1 MITKTRG
8 IVLRSVRFGE
18 SSLIVDVL
26 TKSSGRVSFMVHIPK
41 TSKGK
46 IKKQYF
52 QPMTLLD
59 FEYDFR
65 QRSNLQR
72 IKDVRVSLP
81 YSSIPI
87 DPAKSC
93 ISLFLSEFIYYATR
107 NEQENPT
114 LFTYVSTS
122 LEWLDNA
129 YEDFA
134 NFHLVFMMRLG
145 KFLGFH
151 PFLEDFTPGCFFDLR
166 NGCFT
171 LSMPLHTDFLNAVDA
186 GHLYNLMRMNFDTM
200 KLFKLSHDDRNRITE
215 IVLRY
220 YKLHLPNM
228 PELQSFDILRE
239 VFAHEI

>member
-65 QRSNLQR
+65 QRNNLQR

-114 LFTYVSTS
+114 LFTYISTS

-171 LSMPLHTDFLNAVDA
+171 LSMPLHADFLNAADA

>member
-72 IKDVRVSLP
+72 IKDVLVSLP

-114 LFTYVSTS
+114 LFTYISTS

-171 LSMPLHTDFLNAVDA
+171 LSMPLHTDFLNAADA

-239 VFAHEI
+239 VFAHEN

>member
-72 IKDVRVSLP
+72 IKDVRVSFP

-114 LFTYVSTS
+114 LFTYISTS

-171 LSMPLHTDFLNAVDA
+171 LSMPLHTDFLNAADA

>member
-114 LFTYVSTS
+114 LFTYISTS

-166 NGCFT
+166 NGCFA
-171 LSMPLHTDFLNAVDA
+171 LSMPLHTDFLNAADA

>member
-114 LFTYVSTS
+114 LFTYISTS

-171 LSMPLHTDFLNAVDA
+171 LSMPLHTDFLNAADA

-239 VFAHEI
+239 VFA

>member
-114 LFTYVSTS
+114 LFTYISTS

-171 LSMPLHTDFLNAVDA
+171 LSMPLHTDFLNAADA

-200 KLFKLSHDDRNRITE
+200 KLFKFSHDDRNRITE

-239 VFAHEI
+239 VFA

>member
-65 QRSNLQR
+65 QRTNLQR

-107 NEQENPT
+107 NEQENLT
-114 LFTYVSTS
+114 LFTYISTS

-171 LSMPLHTDFLNAVDA
+171 LSMPLHTDFLNAADA

>member
-114 LFTYVSTS
+114 LFTYISTS

-171 LSMPLHTDFLNAVDA
+171 LSMPLHTDFLNAADA
-186 GHLYNLMRMNFDTM
+186 GHLYNLMRMNFETM

-239 VFAHEI
+239 VFAHKI

>member
-114 LFTYVSTS
+114 LFTYISTS

-151 PFLEDFTPGCFFDLR
+151 PFLADFTPGCFFDLR

-171 LSMPLHTDFLNAVDA
+171 LSMPLHTDFLNAADA

>member
-65 QRSNLQR
+65 QRSNLQH

-114 LFTYVSTS
+114 LFTYISTS

-151 PFLEDFTPGCFFDLR
+151 PFLEDFTPGCFFELR

-171 LSMPLHTDFLNAVDA
+171 LSMPLHTDFLNAADA

>member
-65 QRSNLQR
+65 QRNNLQR

-114 LFTYVSTS
+114 LFTYISTS

-171 LSMPLHTDFLNAVDA
+171 LSMPLHTDFLNAADA

-228 PELQSFDILRE
+228 PELQSFDVLRE

>member
-114 LFTYVSTS
+114 LFTYISTS

-171 LSMPLHTDFLNAVDA
+171 LSMPLHTDFLNAADA

-239 VFAHEI
+239 VFGHEI

>member
-1 MITKTRG
+1 
-8 IVLRSVRFGE
+8 
-18 SSLIVDVL
+18 
-26 TKSSGRVSFMVHIPK
+26 MVHIPK

-52 QPMTLLD
+52 LPMTLLD

-114 LFTYVSTS
+114 LFTYISTS

-171 LSMPLHTDFLNAVDA
+171 LSMPLHTDFLNAADA

>member
-65 QRSNLQR
+65 QRSNLQH

-114 LFTYVSTS
+114 LFTYISTS

-171 LSMPLHTDFLNAVDA
+171 LSMPLHTDFLNAADA

-239 VFAHEI
+239 VFAHEN

>member
-114 LFTYVSTS
+114 LFTYISTS

-171 LSMPLHTDFLNAVDA
+171 LSMHLHTDFLNAADA

>member
-114 LFTYVSTS
+114 LFTYISTS

-171 LSMPLHTDFLNAVDA
+171 LSMPLHADFLNAADA
-186 GHLYNLMRMNFDTM
+186 EHLYNLMRMNFDTM

-239 VFAHEI
+239 VFAHEN

>member
-114 LFTYVSTS
+114 LFTYISTS

-151 PFLEDFTPGCFFDLR
+151 PFLEDFTPGCFFELR

-171 LSMPLHTDFLNAVDA
+171 LSMPLHTDFLNAADA

>member
-114 LFTYVSTS
+114 LFTYISTS

-171 LSMPLHTDFLNAVDA
+171 LSMPLHTDFLNAADA

-200 KLFKLSHDDRNRITE
+200 KLFKFSHDDRNRITE

>member
-114 LFTYVSTS
+114 LFTYISTS

-171 LSMPLHTDFLNAVDA
+171 LSMPLHTDFLNAADA

-228 PELQSFDILRE
+228 PELQSFYILRE

>member
-107 NEQENPT
+107 NEQENST
-114 LFTYVSTS
+114 LFTYISTS

-171 LSMPLHTDFLNAVDA
+171 LSMPLHTDFLNAADA

>member
-114 LFTYVSTS
+114 LFTYISTS

-151 PFLEDFTPGCFFDLR
+151 PFLEDFIPGCFFDLR

-171 LSMPLHTDFLNAVDA
+171 LSMPLHTDFLNAADA

-239 VFAHEI
+239 VFAYEI

>member
-114 LFTYVSTS
+114 LFTYISTS

-171 LSMPLHTDFLNAVDA
+171 LSMPLHTDFLNAADA

-200 KLFKLSHDDRNRITE
+200 KLFKLSRDDRNRITE

>member
-114 LFTYVSTS
+114 LFTYISTS

-171 LSMPLHTDFLNAVDA
+171 LSMPLHTDFLNAADA

>member
-114 LFTYVSTS
+114 LFTYISTS

-171 LSMPLHTDFLNAVDA
+171 LSMPLHTDFLNAADA
-186 GHLYNLMRMNFDTM
+186 GYLYNLMRMNFDTM

>member
-114 LFTYVSTS
+114 LFTYISTS

-151 PFLEDFTPGCFFDLR
+151 PFLEGFTPGCFFDLR

-171 LSMPLHTDFLNAVDA
+171 LSMPLHTDFLNAADA

>member
-59 FEYDFR
+59 FR

-114 LFTYVSTS
+114 LFTYISTS

-171 LSMPLHTDFLNAVDA
+171 LSMPLHTDFLNAADA

-239 VFAHEI
+239 VFA

>member
-114 LFTYVSTS
+114 LFTYISTS

-171 LSMPLHTDFLNAVDA
+171 LSMPLHTDFLNAADA

-200 KLFKLSHDDRNRITE
+200 KLFKLSHDDRNRISE

>member
-114 LFTYVSTS
+114 LFTYISTS

-134 NFHLVFMMRLG
+134 NFHLVFMMRLS

-171 LSMPLHTDFLNAVDA
+171 LSMPLHTDFLNAADA

>member
-26 TKSSGRVSFMVHIPK
+26 TKLSGRVSFMVHIPK

-65 QRSNLQR
+65 QRTNLQR

-114 LFTYVSTS
+114 LFTYISTS

-171 LSMPLHTDFLNAVDA
+171 LSMPLHTDFLNAADA

>member
-114 LFTYVSTS
+114 LFTYISTS

-129 YEDFA
+129 YEDFV

-171 LSMPLHTDFLNAVDA
+171 LSMPLHTDFLNAADA

>member
-87 DPAKSC
+87 DPAKYC

-114 LFTYVSTS
+114 LFTYISTS

-171 LSMPLHTDFLNAVDA
+171 LSMPLHTDFLNAADA

>member
-87 DPAKSC
+87 NPAKSC

-114 LFTYVSTS
+114 LFTYISTS

-171 LSMPLHTDFLNAVDA
+171 LSMPLHTDFLNAADA

>member
-65 QRSNLQR
+65 QRTNLQR

-114 LFTYVSTS
+114 LFTYISTS

-166 NGCFT
+166 NGCFYIV
-171 LSMPLHTDFLNAVDA
+171 NAFTYRFFKRSRCWAFVQSDA
-186 GHLYNLMRMNFDTM
+186 NEF
-200 KLFKLSHDDRNRITE
+200 
-215 IVLRY
+215 
-220 YKLHLPNM
+220 
-228 PELQSFDILRE
+228 
-239 VFAHEI
+239 

>member
-1 MITKTRG
+1 
-8 IVLRSVRFGE
+8 
-18 SSLIVDVL
+18 
-26 TKSSGRVSFMVHIPK
+26 MVHIPK

-114 LFTYVSTS
+114 LFTYISTS

-129 YEDFA
+129 YEDFV

-171 LSMPLHTDFLNAVDA
+171 LSMPLHTDFLNAADA

>member
-26 TKSSGRVSFMVHIPK
+26 TKLSGRVSFMVHIPK

-114 LFTYVSTS
+114 LFTYISTS

-171 LSMPLHTDFLNAVDA
+171 LSMPLHTDFLNAADA

>member
-72 IKDVRVSLP
+72 IKDLRVSLP

-114 LFTYVSTS
+114 LFTYISTS

-171 LSMPLHTDFLNAVDA
+171 LSMPLHTDFLNAADA

>member
-114 LFTYVSTS
+114 LFTYISTS

-151 PFLEDFTPGCFFDLR
+151 PFLEDFTPGC
-166 NGCFT
+166 
-171 LSMPLHTDFLNAVDA
+171 LHTDFLNAADA

>member
-1 MITKTRG
+1 M
-8 IVLRSVRFGE
+8 RSVRFGE

-65 QRSNLQR
+65 QRTNLQR

-114 LFTYVSTS
+114 LFTYISTS

-171 LSMPLHTDFLNAVDA
+171 LSMPLHTDFLNAADA

>member
-65 QRSNLQR
+65 QQSNLQR

-114 LFTYVSTS
+114 LFTYISTS

-171 LSMPLHTDFLNAVDA
+171 LSMPLHTDFLNAADA